1 MMIFK
6 YFLLSVFS
14 FASFALSDTS
24 KLERENS
31 TFEPFQRR
39 GALRTVE
46 GNKIIRTVDASQLPF
61 TIGEEFTNENQQ
73 FILVIKNVKKSSIS
87 ATISTNDKNRNI
99 RINQI
104 ILPDN
109 SSDGPFSKTMK
120 FKTSKK
126 GIYKIVVGKNLMAE
140 GKLSGNFNLSVE

>member
-31 TFEPFQRR
+31 NFEPFQRR

-73 FILVIKNVKKSSIS
+73 FILRIS
-87 ATISTNDKNRNI
+87 GARLVQVSWIS
-99 RINQI
+99 
-104 ILPDN
+104 
-109 SSDGPFSKTMK
+109 
-120 FKTSKK
+120 
-126 GIYKIVVGKNLMAE
+126 
-140 GKLSGNFNLSVE
+140 